1 MASKQSDLRIR
12 LNFDADVSKA
22 KREMESLQASL
33 DKIMNI
39 QANRGMGTRY
49 LSEDIE
55 KASMA
60 AASLRVYLDQAFNA
74 RTGKLDLVKFN

>member
-1 MASKQSDLRIR
+1 
-12 LNFDADVSKA
+12 
-22 KREMESLQASL
+22 
-33 DKIMNI
+33 MNI
-39 QANRGMGTRY
+39 QTNRGVGTRY